1 MQKVGKKQTLWTRRL
16 ELAYKTIIQQRAVA
30 DSESSM
36 VQLQVSAEWQTLP
49 AALVLRPSLPVLL
62 ALMARSAGASALA
75 RRKRRHRRVVN

>member
-49 AALVLRPSLPVLL
+49 AALVLRPSLPVLQL
-62 ALMARSAGASALA
+62 SNHGSATATAGVDGS
-75 RRKRRHRRVVN
+75 